1 MLKAKCF
8 QDSAVVKFFKETH
21 IFSMK
26 LFYVRSS
33 IENRTVRNMTVL
45 KKIKAPIETDLK
57 EFEPYFKHSL
67 QSDIPLLGTIL
78 NYLYRTKGKQ
88 LRPMF
93 VFLSAK
99 LHGGTNEFSKLAA
112 CSVELLHTATLVH
125 DDVVDESYERRGAFS
140 VMALWKNKLAVL
152 VGDYI
157 LAKGLL
163 LQLENKKY
171 NFLHLISRAVQD
183 MSEGEILQ
191 MKKSRK
197 LDIDDDTYFEI
208 IRKKTASLIATSMA
222 IGAASATDDEEI
234 VEKMYRIGQDAGIAF
249 QIKDDIFDYQSKGI
263 IGKPIGNDIK
273 EKKITLPMLHVLNNC
288 ESGERRRILRMV
300 KRKNK
305 NSKAVKELITL
316 VIERGGLEYAE
327 KRMLEFKEKAI
338 EGLCEFPECDARDS
352 LIELMNYITVR
363 KN

>member
-1 MLKAKCF
+1 MSTL
-8 QDSAVVKFFKETH
+8 
-21 IFSMK
+21 
-26 LFYVRSS
+26 
-33 IENRTVRNMTVL
+33 NN
-45 KKIKAPIETDLK
+45 IKAPIEKDLQD
-57 EFEPYFKHSL
+57 FEPYFKKSL
-67 QSDIPLLGTIL
+67 QSDIPLLATIL
-78 NYLYRTKGKQ
+78 NFLYRTKGKQ

-99 LHGGTNEFSKLAA
+99 LFGDTNEFSKLAA

-125 DDVVDESYERRGAFS
+125 DDVVDESYERRGSFS
-140 VMALWKNKLAVL
+140 VKALWKNKLAVL

-222 IGAASATDDEEI
+222 IGTASTTDDEEK

-249 QIKDDIFDYQSKGI
+249 QIKDDIFDYQSKGL

-273 EKKITLPMLHVLNNC
+273 EKKITLPLLHILNAA
-288 ESGERRRILRMV
+288 EKSERKRILHLI

-305 NSKAVKELITL
+305 DTKVVRELIQL
-316 VIERGGLEYAE
+316 VIDRGGLEYAE
-327 KRMLEFKEKAI
+327 IRMNEFRNRAI
-338 EGLCEFPECDARDS
+338 DGLREFPECEARES
-352 LIELMNYITVR
+352 LIELMEYITTR
-363 KN
+363 KK

>member
-1 MLKAKCF
+1 MTT
-8 QDSAVVKFFKETH
+8 KE
-21 IFSMK
+21 
-26 LFYVRSS
+26 
-33 IENRTVRNMTVL
+33 
-45 KKIKAPIETDLK
+45 KIKAPIKQELK
-57 EFEPYFKHSL
+57 DFEPYFKKSL

-99 LHGGTNEFSKLAA
+99 LHGGTNEYSKLAA

-125 DDVVDESYERRGAFS
+125 DDVVDESYERRGSFS
-140 VMALWKNKLAVL
+140 VKALWKNKLAVL

-157 LAKGLL
+157 LARGLL
-163 LQLENKKY
+163 LQLEHKKY

-183 MSEGEILQ
+183 MAEGEILQ

-197 LDIDDDTYFEI
+197 LDIDDETYFEI

-222 IGAASATDDEEI
+222 IGAASATDDNEI

-263 IGKPIGNDIK
+263 LGKPTGNDIK
-273 EKKITLPMLHVLNNC
+273 EKKITLPLLHVLNNAGN
-288 ESGERRRILRMV
+288 SERRRILRLI
-300 KRKNK
+300 KRRN
-305 NSKAVKELITL
+305 NSSQVVNELIQM
-316 VIERGGLEYAE
+316 VIDKGGLKHAE
-327 KRMLEFKEKAI
+327 IKMNEFKDKAI
-338 EGLCEFPECDARDS
+338 NALHEFPECEARES
-352 LIELMNYITVR
+352 LVELMNYISTR
-363 KN
+363 KK

>member
-1 MLKAKCF
+1 
-8 QDSAVVKFFKETH
+8 
-21 IFSMK
+21 
-26 LFYVRSS
+26 
-33 IENRTVRNMTVL
+33 MTTI
-45 KKIKAPIETDLK
+45 KKIKSPIQTELN
-57 EFEPYFKHSL
+57 EFEPYFKKSL

-88 LRPMF
+88 LRPIF

-125 DDVVDESYERRGAFS
+125 DDVVDESYERRGSFS
-140 VMALWKNKLAVL
+140 VKGLWRNKLAVL

-157 LAKGLL
+157 LARGLL
-163 LQLENKKY
+163 LQLEQKKY

-183 MSEGEILQ
+183 MAEGEILQ

-197 LDIDDDTYFEI
+197 LDIDDETYFEI

-222 IGAASATDDEEI
+222 IGAASATDNEEI

-249 QIKDDIFDYQSKGI
+249 QIKDDIFDYQAKGI
-263 IGKPIGNDIK
+263 LGKPTGNDIK
-273 EKKITLPMLHVLNNC
+273 EKKITLPLLYVLNNAKR
-288 ESGERRRILRMV
+288 GERKRILRLI

-305 NSKAVKELITL
+305 NSEVVNELIQM
-316 VIERGGLEYAE
+316 VIDKGGLEYADT
-327 KRMLEFKEKAI
+327 KMNEFKDKAI
-338 EGLCEFPECDARDS
+338 NALKEFPDCEARES
-352 LIELMNYITVR
+352 LIELMNYISTR
-363 KN
+363 KK

>member
-1 MLKAKCF
+1 
-8 QDSAVVKFFKETH
+8 
-21 IFSMK
+21 MK
-26 LFYVRSS
+26 LFYVRSPKE
-33 IENRTVRNMTVL
+33 IRTVQRMKAL
-45 KKIKAPIETDLK
+45 QKIKSPIEQELID
-57 EFEPYFKHSL
+57 FEPYFKKSL
-67 QSDIPLLGTIL
+67 QSDIPLLATIL

-99 LHGGTNEFSKLAA
+99 LHGGTNESSKLAA

-125 DDVVDESYERRGAFS
+125 DDVVDESYERRGMFS
-140 VMALWKNKLAVL
+140 VKALWKNKLAVL

-222 IGAASATDDEEI
+222 IGAASATENEEI

-273 EKKITLPMLHVLNNC
+273 EKKITLPLLHILNNS
-288 ESGERRRILRMV
+288 ESSERKRILRMV
-300 KRKNK
+300 KRRNK
-305 NSKAVKELITL
+305 NTQAVKELIQL
-316 VIERGGLEYAE
+316 VIDRGGLEYAE
-327 KRMLEFKEKAI
+327 LRMLEFKDKAVA
-338 EGLCEFPECDARDS
+338 GLMEFPESDARES
-352 LIELMNYITVR
+352 LIELMEYITTR
-363 KN
+363 KK

>member
-1 MLKAKCF
+1 M
-8 QDSAVVKFFKETH
+8 SAIER
-21 IFSMK
+21 IK
-26 LFYVRSS
+26 L
-33 IENRTVRNMTVL
+33 
-45 KKIKAPIETDLK
+45 PIEK
-57 EFEPYFKHSL
+57 EIKDFEPYFKKSL

-78 NYLYRTKGKQ
+78 NFLYRTKGKQ

-99 LHGGTNEFSKLAA
+99 LVGETNKFSQLAA

-125 DDVVDESYERRGAFS
+125 DDVVDESYERRGTFS
-140 VMALWKNKLAVL
+140 VKALWKNKLAVL

-191 MKKSRK
+191 VKKSRK
-197 LDIDDDTYFEI
+197 LDIDDETYFEI

-222 IGAASATDDEEI
+222 IGAASVTDDEKI
-234 VEKMYRIGQDAGIAF
+234 LEKMYRIGQDAGIAF
-249 QIKDDIFDYQSKGI
+249 QIKDDIFDYQSKGL
-263 IGKPIGNDIK
+263 IGKPTGNDIR
-273 EKKITLPMLHVLNNC
+273 EKKITLPLLYVLNH
-288 ESGERRRILRMV
+288 SGPSERKRILRLI

-305 NSKAVKELITL
+305 NSGVIKELIEL
-316 VIERGGLEYAE
+316 VNEKGGLDYATKKME
-327 KRMLEFKEKAI
+327 EFKDKAI
-338 EGLCEFPECDARDS
+338 QGLMEFEDNEARKS
-352 LIELMNYITVR
+352 LIELMNYITTR
-363 KN
+363 KK